1 LQAGYD
7 NRRLWPK
14 RGKPAGETKGAQYA
28 WTNRFIPESPVSQRI
43 LLLFDSSCMLV
54 LEASMHG

>member
-1 LQAGYD
+1 LRPE
-7 NRRLWPK
+7 RR
-14 RGKPAGETKGAQYA
+14 KPVSETKGSQDD

-43 LLLFDSSCMLV
+43 LLLFHSSCMLV